1 MDVSAHRAFSLLREL
16 AFERV
21 SGSAEEEKAAG
32 RLLEVARSAG
42 VSAHIEEFPVPCGM
56 VDHARLVV
64 TSPYEKE
71 YEVTGYERAASTPA
85 ASLQPAKTCSVC

>member
-21 SGSAEEEKAAG
+21 SGSAEEKKAAN
-32 RLLEVARSAG
+32 RLLEAAQATG
-42 VSAHIEEFPVPCGM
+42 ATAHIEEFPVPCGM
-56 VDHARLVV
+56 VDHARLIV

-71 YEVTGYERAASTPA
+71 YEVTGYERARNTPE
-85 ASLQPAKTCSVC
+85 